1 MTVNEWEKHYHRD
14 RSVLTYPDEQLVRML
29 KPSLGYQGSEPPAS
43 IASIRA
49 VDLGCGTGRH
59 MRLLNDLGLHDS
71 MGIDVSRQALDQCS
85 KHVPGWYIQAGID
98 HLPLRGQSI
107 NLAIAWGSLHYAHK
121 NTTAG
126 MLAEIYRVLR
136 PGGQLFGTLRSSRD
150 THTRRGQD
158 LGSNTWRTSSND
170 IDGAIISFFDED
182 ELRDLFSIFD
192 QFHYGI
198 MERTLLDDRDSM
210 VSHWFYRAGKKI

>member
-1 MTVNEWEKHYHRD
+1 MNEWEKHYHRD

-29 KPSLGYQGSEPPAS
+29 KRHLGSEPSSSVATT
-43 IASIRA
+43 RA

-59 MRLLNDLGLHDS
+59 MQLLRDLGLHDIL
-71 MGIDVSRQALDQCS
+71 GIDVSPQALAQCS
-85 KHVPGWYIQAGID
+85 KHVPGWYLQAGID

-107 NLAIAWGSLHYAHK
+107 HLAIAWGSLHYDHK
-121 NTTAG
+121 KATVS
-126 MLAEIYRVLR
+126 MLAEIYRILR

-150 THTRRGQD
+150 THTRRGEH
-158 LGSNTWRTSSND
+158 LGNNTWRTSRND

-182 ELRDLFSIFD
+182 ELGDLFSIFD
-192 QFHYGI
+192 HFHYGI

-210 VSHWFYRAGKKI
+210 VSHWYYRAGKKV